1 VDPFCRKTPGNR
13 MIAPS
18 KLKKIVLLLASST
31 IFLVAALY
39 GVSPYRFASA
49 VLGISEP
56 YHNLAHILRAMMCM
70 YFGFGFYWFFAAFSA
85 KYRNPALLT
94 VMLFP
99 AGLVTGRI
107 ISLFADG
114 KPRPFCFFT
123 WSLNLFRC
131 PLPIGHSGCRSS
143 CGRAFRRVGA

>member
-1 VDPFCRKTPGNR
+1 VDVHCRKQVDNR
-13 MIAPS
+13 MIAAS
-18 KLKKIVLLLASST
+18 KLKKIVLLVASST

-39 GVSPYRFASA
+39 GVSPYWFASA
-49 VLGISEP
+49 ILGISEP

-107 ISLFADG
+107 ISLFDDG
-114 KPRPFCFFT
+114 KP
-123 WSLNLFRC
+123 SALLLFYMVAELIQV
-131 PLPIGHSGCRSS
+131 PVAYW
-143 CGRAFRRVGA
+143 AFRLPD

>member
-1 VDPFCRKTPGNR
+1 LDPFCRKTPGNR

-18 KLKKIVLLLASST
+18 KIKKIVLLLASST
-31 IFLVAALY
+31 IILVAALY
-39 GVSPYRFASA
+39 GVSPYWFASA

-114 KPRPFCFFT
+114 KP
-123 WSLNLFRC
+123 SALLLFYMVAEVIQV
-131 PLPIGHSGCRSS
+131 PVAYW
-143 CGRAFRRVGA
+143 AFRLPE